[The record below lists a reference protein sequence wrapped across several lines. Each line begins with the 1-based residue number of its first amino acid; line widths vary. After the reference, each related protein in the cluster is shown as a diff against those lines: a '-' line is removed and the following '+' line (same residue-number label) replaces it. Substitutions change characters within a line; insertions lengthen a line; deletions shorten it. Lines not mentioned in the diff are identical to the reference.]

1 MKRRLYLFPVLLVT
15 LALLFSGCGG
25 TRKYRPSRPY
35 KPKTEVHEKGALAR
49 KYFQAG
55 KEDYLNFKFYDSIRK
70 LQRAIAYEI
79 SDTSKANCYLYIGA
93 NYFYLKNFRQARY
106 SFSQAK
112 KYNHA
117 LRPPRS
123 EFPWEIIRLYKS
135 TP

>member
-1 MKRRLYLFPVLLVT
+1 MKRKLYLFPVLFII
-15 LALLFSGCGG
+15 LALALSGCGG

-35 KPKTEVHEKGALAR
+35 KPKTEVHEKAALAR
-49 KYFQAG
+49 KYFQVG
-55 KEDYLNFKFYDSIRK
+55 KEDYLNFKFHDSIRH
-70 LQRAIAYEI
+70 LQQAIAYEN
-79 SDTSKANCYLYIGA
+79 SDTNKANCYLYIGA

-112 KYNHA
+112 KHNHA

-123 EFPWEIIRLYKS
+123 EFPLEIIRLYNS